1 MAEFAP
7 VRTIAE
13 LRELDEGDILE
24 GYLDG
29 FHGGPEPEPGPDRSR
44 AYWYGWRNG
53 RTDAG
58 LAKPDSAQQALAREF
73 ALLRRTCS

>member
-13 LRELDEGDILE
+13 FRELDEGDILE

-29 FHGGPEPEPGPDRSR
+29 FHGGPEPGPDRSR

-73 ALLRRTCS
+73 ALLRRTYS